1 MSCFCHLYKFS
12 KPDQKNISG
21 IVKLLRVDRGRSS
34 GKKIIIQYTEL
45 NQNKD
50 VFEESVVSERIQD
63 GLKQ

>member
-21 IVKLLRVDRGRSS
+21 IVKLLRVDRGRSR